1 MTTRAVDYAQHVLD
15 RYWDKKLPIDPNQII
30 QQMANKGIT
39 DLIIHYEP
47 MNDCSGKIFYDWEN
61 KNYTI
66 TINDSEQGSRQRF
79 TAAHELGH
87 YFLNHG
93 EKEDKSVTIFRKH
106 ETNRD
111 EVEANAFAAEL
122 LMPRAIIDFLMYKK
136 KILTVAGLADKLGV
150 SHQAMRFRLK
160 NLGLI

>member
-1 MTTRAVDYAQHVLD
+1 MILFKRAVDYAQRVLD

-30 QQMANKGIT
+30 KQMANKGIT
-39 DLIIHYEP
+39 DLVIRYQP

-61 KNYTI
+61 KRYTI
-66 TINDSEQGSRQRF
+66 TINDRERGHF

-106 ETNRD
+106 ETNPD
-111 EVEANAFAAEL
+111 EAEANAFAAEL
-122 LMPRAIIDFLMYKK
+122 LMPRAIIDFLMHQR
-136 KILTVAGLADKLGV
+136 KILTIAGLADKLGV

-160 NLGLI
+160 ELGLI